1 MENRSLVIQVK
12 SETEVASYDYIDVV
26 REIELTTN
34 RMDAPGKL
42 VFSCVEQGPLKIF
55 EGSSV
60 EYVVDGKKLF
70 KGYIFTVERAHDG
83 ETSYTAYDQLRYL
96 KASASYVF
104 ENMSLSQIIG
114 QIAADFG
121 LKTGKL
127 EDPGYVFPSLI
138 KEDEGCLDIIFD
150 ALSETITRTGRIFL
164 FCDDAGELTLT
175 EAKNLVTGTLIGDGS
190 LASDYTYK
198 RDIDSDT
205 YNRIKLVRKNEKSG
219 RTDVYIH
226 EDTETIRKWGL
237 LQYYAEVDEN
247 LNEAQID
254 EMCGAYLSYY
264 NRVLQTLKLEAIG
277 VPGIRAGMILPV
289 KFKDIE
295 VLAGSRLLLAE
306 KVTHKW
312 DGEFHT
318 MDIEV
323 KSFEQFGG
331 AEIV

>member
-1 MENRSLVIQVK
+1 MVEAKDMFVTTVVGDRSLA
-12 SETEVASYDYIDVV
+12 TE
-26 REIELTTN
+26 
-34 RMDAPGKL
+34 
-42 VFSCVEQGPLKIF
+42 
-55 EGSSV
+55 
-60 EYVVDGKKLF
+60 
-70 KGYIFTVERAHDG
+70 
-83 ETSYTAYDQLRYL
+83 
-96 KASASYVF
+96 
-104 ENMSLSQIIG
+104 
-114 QIAADFG
+114 
-121 LKTGKL
+121 
-127 EDPGYVFPSLI
+127 
-138 KEDEGCLDIIFD
+138 
-150 ALSETITRTGRIFL
+150 
-164 FCDDAGELTLT
+164 
-175 EAKNLVTGTLIGDGS
+175 
-190 LASDYTYK
+190 YTYS

-205 YNRIKLVRKNEKSG
+205 YNRVKLVRPNSETGKAD
-219 RTDVYIH
+219 TYIY
-226 EDTETIRKWGL
+226 EDSETISKWGL

-289 KFKDIE
+289 KFKDVE

>member
-127 EDPGYVFPSLI
+127 EDPGSYFL
-138 KEDEGCLDIIFD
+138 
-150 ALSETITRTGRIFL
+150 ALSRRTR
-164 FCDDAGELTLT
+164 DAWTSFLTLFQKRSPGQ
-175 EAKNLVTGTLIGDGS
+175 EGS
-190 LASDYTYK
+190 FCFMTT
-198 RDIDSDT
+198 RG
-205 YNRIKLVRKNEKSG
+205 N
-219 RTDVYIH
+219 
-226 EDTETIRKWGL
+226 
-237 LQYYAEVDEN
+237 
-247 LNEAQID
+247 
-254 EMCGAYLSYY
+254 
-264 NRVLQTLKLEAIG
+264 
-277 VPGIRAGMILPV
+277 
-289 KFKDIE
+289 
-295 VLAGSRLLLAE
+295 
-306 KVTHKW
+306 
-312 DGEFHT
+312 
-318 MDIEV
+318 
-323 KSFEQFGG
+323 
-331 AEIV
+331 